1 MPGQPFTD
9 QQLVASFF
17 GWVSTGFGTA
27 LLVPAWFGVMRGPE
41 GPIEPTTGAY
51 FAAWLIGDALHLTA
65 LLLENVGPQTYVLY
79 IIVATA
85 ELLILLTLMWKAH
98 LFCCQSPLPKEFR
111 YLRPLVEMTGYTM
124 SIAHPDAPET
134 HHKVLRMKP
143 GAGPPEAHSLQA
155 NESEVNSQRA
165 AKTLCLAVTITV
177 WYVFSVKRLR
187 DIGEPKASSWPHDL
201 KSTAAFAFGVAGFF
215 FWTGPRV
222 YVLYKKRDDI
232 STSSVVLGV
241 AAHLFNM
248 LNIGV
253 LNFVAIES
261 AAACSPFFL
270 TSLFCII
277 LDFIRL
283 YRKKKLGTGDNPL
296 QWKLPTSRERH
307 DKKTR
312 KRQEGQEERAW
323 RRKQRRIAPVG
334 TEESVAEVNKRIG
347 RLNVRGEGLEKDL
360 RGLLNVLQN
369 VQAGNSQEFKDE
381 WEEICDRENWS
392 NRTGGSL
399 SRAEPAHS
407 ARRTN
412 ESDTFDNEAAE
423 VKLIA
428 QLAFGLEGPL
438 YQYFADKLR
447 GRQQRLRALKDD
459 ILRALKDDISNEL
472 RDTRQQAKKEP
483 DPRRHTP
490 PQPSLV
496 FVVVR
501 LLGQPIRPS

>member
-1 MPGQPFTD
+1 M
-9 QQLVASFF
+9 S
-17 GWVSTGFGTA
+17 
-27 LLVPAWFGVMRGPE
+27 
-41 GPIEPTTGAY
+41 
-51 FAAWLIGDALHLTA
+51 DAVCLH
-65 LLLENVGPQTYVLY
+65 
-79 IIVATA
+79 
-85 ELLILLTLMWKAH
+85 
-98 LFCCQSPLPKEFR
+98 
-111 YLRPLVEMTGYTM
+111 
-124 SIAHPDAPET
+124 
-134 HHKVLRMKP
+134 
-143 GAGPPEAHSLQA
+143 
-155 NESEVNSQRA
+155 RA
-165 AKTLCLAVTITV
+165 Q
-177 WYVFSVKRLR
+177 
-187 DIGEPKASSWPHDL
+187 
-201 KSTAAFAFGVAGFF
+201 
-215 FWTGPRV
+215 
-222 YVLYKKRDDI
+222 
-232 STSSVVLGV
+232 
-241 AAHLFNM
+241 
-248 LNIGV
+248 
-253 LNFVAIES
+253 
-261 AAACSPFFL
+261 
-270 TSLFCII
+270 
-277 LDFIRL
+277 RL

-459 ILRALKDDISNEL
+459 ISNEL

-483 DPRRHTP
+483 DPRRHVWEQAKEETP
-490 PQPSLV
+490 VPGPARRHSSTFSLSSRPRRS
-496 FVVVR
+496 R
-501 LLGQPIRPS
+501 LSFSSSSGSSASQSDLHDSASDSSNESSDREVLIRSDRRRQGNAVHRGRRYRR